1 MFILIERFGQSYTFN
16 VEEGLVP
23 VDDGDND
30 RDQSADQ
37 ETPTAMPKFT
47 ENPEICLLDAVD
59 ALNNLLRCVFPELE
73 GHHLEVI
80 CDNPESDTAAGDGG
94 IDLRKK

>member
-23 VDDGDND
+23 VDEDKDPN
-30 RDQSADQ
+30 ADP
-37 ETPTAMPKFT
+37 ETPSTMPKFT
-47 ENPEICLLDAVD
+47 ENPEICLIEALD
-59 ALNNLLRCVFPELE
+59 ALNNLLRCVFPEME

-80 CDNPESDTAAGDGG
+80 CDNPESDATTADGG
-94 IDLRKK
+94 IDLGKK